1 MLIVAILASIAYPTY
16 RDTLYKAR
24 RTDAQSSLMAFA
36 NAMERY
42 YSQTNTYLGA
52 GLSGANTGTPGIFV
66 ASAPLGGGVATYE
79 LTLNNATATT
89 FTLVATPVGLQVLD
103 KCGALT
109 LTETGVKGV
118 VNAANGFDVN
128 RCW

>member
-1 MLIVAILASIAYPTY
+1 
-16 RDTLYKAR
+16 
-24 RTDAQSSLMAFA
+24 MAFA

-52 GLSGANTGTPGIFV
+52 GLSGANTGTPGIFS

-89 FTLVATPVGLQVLD
+89 FTLVATPVVLQVLD
-103 KCGALT
+103 NCGVLT
-109 LTETGVKGV
+109 LTETGDDPDRPAPRRWLDDDDRGGAGRGGS
-118 VNAANGFDVN
+118 NAARYRG
-128 RCW
+128 